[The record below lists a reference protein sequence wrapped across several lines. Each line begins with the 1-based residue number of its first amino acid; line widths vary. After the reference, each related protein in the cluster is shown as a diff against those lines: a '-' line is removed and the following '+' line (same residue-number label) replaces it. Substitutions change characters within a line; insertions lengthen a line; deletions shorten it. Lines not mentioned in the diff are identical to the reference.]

1 MRMAIQVPLPPRLG
15 RKVALALVLLMCATA
30 AAGITAIAA
39 ARPQG
44 RISARHGIVTLEA
57 DQQRQE
63 GKMFYAD
70 GNVDVRFEDMRLRA
84 DHVVYNDETKIAIA
98 RGHVQFDRGT
108 QHLDAEQASYNLQT
122 GTGTFRH
129 VQGTI
134 KVERRP
140 NPNLLVSPN
149 PLYFEA
155 AEVDR
160 VDERTYIV
168 RDATIT
174 VCAPDSPKWK
184 FYAPRATI
192 FLQRSVHLEN
202 ATFRLFSVP
211 IIYLPYATAPA
222 GAKLRQSGFLIPD
235 VGQSSRKG
243 FVFGDAYYWAPTE
256 WLDTTLGAQLFSRR
270 GWSQTA
276 SLRARPWE
284 NVRIDASYFGVIDRG
299 LLESGIRVKQGGHED
314 HFGVDGFLPGGWRA
328 VADLNQLTSLTFRLA
343 FSETFTQ
350 AVNSEVRNT
359 AFLTN
364 NFHGFSL
371 SFAALSYK
379 NFLNA
384 ENVQTSTPETA
395 IVLRTAPEA
404 RFSSVDQ
411 APWGKLPI
419 YFGFDAFADAVHRGD
434 TVPPGFQ
441 SPSFVSRTE
450 FAPNVTIPLRWGPWL
465 GVVPSFTLRS
475 TRYGTQLESNGTF
488 GPAFVRTTEEFSLD
502 LRPPAFARVW
512 ERRESKWK
520 HDIEPDVVYRYVNGV
535 NDFGRFIRFDEDET
549 LTDTNE
555 VEYSLTQR
563 LYRRS
568 GEDDAEEL
576 ISWRVAQKYFFDPTF
591 GGALVP
597 GQRNVFQTL
606 DALTPFAF
614 ADAARR
620 FSPVISDLRIT
631 PGGRY
636 DAQFRVDYDPKR
648 GRADAFGTL
657 LKVRPYR
664 ESFITVAEFSVLNLP
679 PAASSSSTA
688 FLPRSNQIRALV
700 GYGDLNRQGFN
711 TAVGFSYDVTQ
722 KAFQNQ
728 VVQLSYNGTCCG
740 IGLEYRR
747 LSLGNVR
754 VDNQFRIVLL
764 IANIGSAGNLRRQ
777 EKVF

>member
-1 MRMAIQVPLPPRLG
+1 MRMAIQVPLLRL
-15 RKVALALVLLMCATA
+15 RRRIALAIVLLSGAIAATA
-30 AAGITAIAA
+30 ASAVAAG
-39 ARPQG
+39 RPQ
-44 RISARHGIVTLEA
+44 ARVSVHHGIVTLEA

-63 GKMFYAD
+63 GKIFYAD

-84 DHVVYNDETKIAIA
+84 DHIVYNDETKIAIA
-98 RGHVQFDRGT
+98 RGHVQFDRDT
-108 QHLDAEQASYNLQT
+108 PHLEAEEGSYNLQT
-122 GTGTFRH
+122 GTCTFRR
-129 VQGTI
+129 VRGTI
-134 KVERRP
+134 KADRRP
-140 NPNLLVSPN
+140 IPNLLVSPN

-160 VDERTYIV
+160 VDERTYVV
-168 RDATIT
+168 RDATLT
-174 VCAPDSPKWK
+174 VCAPDSAKWK
-184 FYAPRATI
+184 FYAPHATI

-202 ATFRLFSVP
+202 ATFRLFTVP

-222 GAKLRQSGFLIPD
+222 GARLRQSGFLIPD

-243 FVFGDAYYWAPTE
+243 FVFGDAYYWAPLE
-256 WLDTTLGAQLFSRR
+256 WLDTTVGANLLTRR

-284 NVRIDASYFGVIDRG
+284 NVRIDASYYGVIDRG
-299 LLESGIRVKQGGHED
+299 LEESGIRVKQGGHES
-314 HFGVDGFLPGGWRA
+314 HFGFDGFLPGGWRA
-328 VADLNQLTSLTFRLA
+328 VADLNQLSSLTFRLA
-343 FSETFTQ
+343 FSETFIQ

-364 NFHGFSL
+364 NFRGFSF
-371 SFAALSYK
+371 SVAALSYK

-384 ENVQTSTPETA
+384 QNIQTSTPETA

-411 APWGKLPI
+411 APWEKLPI
-419 YFGFDAFADAVHRGD
+419 YFGFDIFADAVHRGD

-465 GVVPSFTLRS
+465 GVIPSFTLRS
-475 TRYGTQLESNGTF
+475 TRYGTQLQNNGTF
-488 GPAFVRTTEEFSLD
+488 GPAFLRTTEEFSLD
-502 LRPPAFARVW
+502 LRPPSFARVW
-512 ERRESKWK
+512 ERSASKWK

-555 VEYSLTQR
+555 IEYSLTQR
-563 LYRRS
+563 LYRRN
-568 GEDDAEEL
+568 GDDDAEEL
-576 ISWRVAQKYFFDPTF
+576 VSWRVAQKYFFDPTF

-648 GRADAFGTL
+648 GQANAFGTL

-664 ESFITVAEFSVLNLP
+664 EAFITVADFSVLNLP
-679 PAASSSSTA
+679 PAASEMTTA
-688 FLPRSNQIRALV
+688 FQRRSNQVRALV

-722 KAFQNQ
+722 KVFQNQ
-728 VVQLSYNGTCCG
+728 VIQLSYNGACCG
-740 IGLEYRR
+740 IGFEYRR

-754 VDNQFRIVLL
+754 VENQFRIVLL

>member
-1 MRMAIQVPLPPRLG
+1 MRMVIQVPPLPRLG
-15 RKVALALVLLMCATA
+15 RKVALALALLSGATA
-30 AAGITAIAA
+30 TAPTVAVAA
-39 ARPQG
+39 ARPQL
-44 RISARHGIVTLEA
+44 SVPVRHGIVTLEA
-57 DQQRQE
+57 DQQREE
-63 GKMFYAD
+63 GKVFYAD
-70 GNVDVRFEDMRLRA
+70 GNVDVRYEDIRLRA

-98 RGHVQFDRGT
+98 RGHVQFDRDT
-108 QHLDAEQASYNLQT
+108 LHLDAEEASYNLQT
-122 GTGTFRH
+122 GTGSFRR
-129 VQGTI
+129 VRGTI
-134 KVERRP
+134 KAERRP

-160 VDERTYIV
+160 IDERTYTV
-168 RDATIT
+168 RDANLT

-184 FYAPRATI
+184 FYAPHATI

-202 ATFRLFSVP
+202 ATFRLFTVP

-222 GAKLRQSGFLIPD
+222 GMKLRQSGFLIPD

-243 FVFGDAYYWAPTE
+243 FVFGDAYYWAPLE
-256 WLDTTLGAQLFSRR
+256 WFDTTSGAQLLSRR

-284 NVRIDASYFGVIDRG
+284 NVRIDASYFGVVDRG
-299 LLESGIRVKQGGHED
+299 LLQNGVRNPQGGHED
-314 HFGVDGFLPGGWRA
+314 HFGLDAFFPGGWRA

-343 FSETFTQ
+343 FAETFIQ

-364 NFHGFSL
+364 NFRGFSL

-384 ENVQTSTPETA
+384 QNVQTNTPETS
-395 IVLRTAPEA
+395 IILRTAPEA
-404 RFSSVDQ
+404 RLSSVDQ
-411 APWGKLPI
+411 APWKNLPV
-419 YFGFDAFADAVHRGD
+419 YFGFHVFADAVHRGD
-434 TVPPGFQ
+434 TVPPGFE
-441 SPSFVSRTE
+441 SPTMVQRTE

-465 GVVPSFTLRS
+465 GVTPSFTLRS
-475 TRYGTQLESNGTF
+475 TRYGTQLENNGTF

-512 ERRESKWK
+512 ERPASKWK
-520 HDIEPDVVYRYVNGV
+520 HDIEPDVVYRYVTGV

-555 VEYSLTQR
+555 IEYSLTQR
-563 LYRRS
+563 LYRRN
-568 GEDDAEEL
+568 GESDAEEL
-576 ISWRVAQKYFFDPTF
+576 VSWRVAQKYFFDPTF

-597 GQRNVFQTL
+597 GQRNVFETL

-648 GRADAFGTL
+648 GQADAFGTL
-657 LKVRPYR
+657 LKIRPYR
-664 ESFITVAEFSVLNLP
+664 ESFITVADFSVLNLP
-679 PAASSSSTA
+679 PAASQNAAT
-688 FLPRSNQIRALV
+688 FQRRSNQVRALV
-700 GYGDLNRQGFN
+700 GYGDLNRQGLN
-711 TAVGFSYDVTQ
+711 AAVGFSYDVTQ
-722 KAFQNQ
+722 KVFQNQ
-728 VVQLSYNGTCCG
+728 VIQLSYNGACCG
-740 IGLEYRR
+740 IGFEYRR

-754 VDNQFRIVLL
+754 VENQFRIVLL

-777 EKVF
+777 ERVF